1 MAYALFTIYRMPFL
15 SLLVVRM
22 LFSGFL
28 LFLAFRPS
36 LPRGNTGLLLLFSVS
51 LLAVQLTYL
60 GAIEYSSAPTA
71 TMLQYLMFP
80 MVVIFELAVR
90 RIQSHAVLLV
100 TVALALAGIFE
111 LSTNF
116 PVSGLGLAINP
127 LGLILGV
134 LSALSAAVYTLLSG
148 PVIRKFGATKCL
160 TWSMM
165 VGGLLALPVSL
176 MPSLS
181 FFGSLATVSVAPV
194 VLLIAFVTLA
204 GTLVPFT
211 LYVKSMESMSATRA
225 SLAATMEPLSA
236 ALSSLLL
243 LGVVLS
249 PLQYAGGAMIVS
261 AVVLMQLSGMVE
273 NRPPVRRVPD

>member
-60 GAIEYSSAPTA
+60 GAIKYSSAPTA

-116 PVSGLGLAINP
+116 PVRGLGLAINP

-261 AVVLMQLSGMVE
+261 AVVLMQLSGMAE

>member
-51 LLAVQLTYL
+51 LLAVQHTYL